1 MRVMACI
8 LLRERSKW
16 CAQPQHACKP
26 CLGRPGQSKAHM
38 SLAPR
43 PPTPSASTPRRH
55 PGAGALDG
63 GPHGHPPA
71 HHPAAGAGGRGA
83 PQATGLIPAV
93 EIFSSRVHE
102 YPCLGLSIR
111 TRSRDR
117 RLRPADHPASPSSQP
132 NTTPGPACPRCITAP
147 ARQPQSD
154 FTTIPTACL
163 PPQPVAPGIT
173 PPARAPSAMFYLKYH
188 DHAMSARFSPDPS
201 RAMRDAPPRSCGD
214 PPCNRHAD
222 CWMELR

>member
-1 MRVMACI
+1 MVCPTSTCVQAM
-8 LLRERSKW
+8 
-16 CAQPQHACKP
+16 
-26 CLGRPGQSKAHM
+26 LGEAWTEQ
-38 SLAPR
+38 
-43 PPTPSASTPRRH
+43 
-55 PGAGALDG
+55 
-63 GPHGHPPA
+63 GPHVPGTSSTHPVCINTQATPWRWS
-71 HHPAAGAGGRGA
+71 AGRRTARSSTCASSGGRGGRA
-83 PQATGLIPAV
+83 RRSPGHRPDSGSGDLFQP
-93 EIFSSRVHE
+93 SPRVSL
-102 YPCLGLSIR
+102 LGLVHQDKVQGS
-111 TRSRDR
+111 SPPPR
-117 RLRPADHPASPSSQP
+117 RPPGSPSSQP

-154 FTTIPTACL
+154 FTTIPRACL

-173 PPARAPSAMFYLKYH
+173 PPARAPSAMFYLTYH